1 MIFKQAT
8 PQANSTVLTGFS
20 GMGCFDASP
29 ASAGLR
35 NSIRHRLE
43 EMHVDRRQHDLHI

>member
-1 MIFKQAT
+1 MIFKQT
-8 PQANSTVLTGFS
+8 ERQANSTVLTGFP

-43 EMHVDRRQHDLHI
+43 KMHVNWRQHDLHI